1 MFFVIWGSNRLVQ
14 KCNER
19 SRPQKREIAEN
30 LRELHVMKDGVNY
43 QRQSMHLGLNCVNPQ
58 GPANTKK

>member
-1 MFFVIWGSNRLVQ
+1 MLFRIWGSNRLVR
-14 KCNER
+14 KCSDK

-43 QRQSMHLGLNCVNPQ
+43 QRLGLTCVNPQ
-58 GPANTKK
+58 GP

>member
-14 KCNER
+14 KCKER
-19 SRPQKREIAEN
+19 SRPQKRKIAEN
-30 LRELHVMKDGVNY
+30 LREFHVMKNGVNY

-58 GPANTKK
+58 GPGNTKK